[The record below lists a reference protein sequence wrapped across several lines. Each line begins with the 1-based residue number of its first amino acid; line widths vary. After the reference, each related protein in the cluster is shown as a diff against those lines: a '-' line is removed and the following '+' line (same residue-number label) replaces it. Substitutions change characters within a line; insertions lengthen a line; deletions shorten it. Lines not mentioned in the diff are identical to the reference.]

1 MQFIRS
7 SFLKHIRGTK
17 QYAESWE
24 SYGKLRC
31 QMYSSNADDLTIRVL
46 GLVKKYD
53 KLDSEKVTTKSLQC
67 QSFLSYF
74 WSYLYLYFLRGLHKI
89 ETNMQTISVYLEL
102 IERLNPSLF
111 YCGAFPVKW
120 SLLVKKWLMIG
131 YSISLSRLLHFI
143 ISKLKNTFRVN
154 QLELVKRIFKS

>member
-74 WSYLYLYFLRGLHKI
+74 WSYLYLYFLRG
-89 ETNMQTISVYLEL
+89 
-102 IERLNPSLF
+102 R
-111 YCGAFPVKW
+111 AFPVKW

-143 ISKLKNTFRVN
+143 ISKLKDFSTFRVN

>member
-17 QYAESWE
+17 QYAKSWE

-67 QSFLSYF
+67 QSFLAYF
-74 WSYLYLYFLRGLHKI
+74 
-89 ETNMQTISVYLEL
+89 
-102 IERLNPSLF
+102 
-111 YCGAFPVKW
+111 
-120 SLLVKKWLMIG
+120 
-131 YSISLSRLLHFI
+131 
-143 ISKLKNTFRVN
+143 
-154 QLELVKRIFKS
+154 

>member
-31 QMYSSNADDLTIRVL
+31 RMYSSNADDLTIRVL